1 MADIENPRRHPRITI
16 RCDARVALSGAKYF
30 CAPTQDV
37 GPGGMGLAME
47 EPIERGEKAF
57 VEVRNEGLPRPHFL
71 SGRIAWCSEAPPWR
85 GGIAFDPSSARAAE
99 TLFEQLVWAYP
110 EAAGQERFLER
121 IPEDAVL
128 TPTPV
133 PGALPTFSLEPIP
146 HEAEM
151 LEAIGSGVD
160 VRTLRERMGERWTS
174 CVRGLFALV
183 GRGAIEIAGAAD
195 R

>member
-1 MADIENPRRHPRITI
+1 MADIENPRRHPRITV
-16 RCDARVALSGAKYF
+16 RCDARVALRGAKYF
-30 CAPTQDV
+30 CAPTLDV
-37 GPGGMGLAME
+37 GPGGVGLTMD

-57 VEVRNEGLPRPHFL
+57 VEVRNEGLPRSHFL

-85 GGIAFDPSSARAAE
+85 SGIAFDPSSTRAAA
-99 TLFEQLVWAYP
+99 TLYEQLLWAYP
-110 EAAGQERFLER
+110 ESAGQERFVER

-133 PGALPTFSLEPIP
+133 PGALQTVSLEPIP
-146 HEAEM
+146 HEAEV

-160 VRTLRERMGERWTS
+160 VKTLRDRLGARWTL
-174 CVRGLFALV
+174 CLRGLFALV
-183 GRGAIEIAGAAD
+183 GRGTIEIAGQ